1 LFLLQVHQLVEE
13 NESLHDRLAEQ
24 ASRMEGRALLRE
36 GSFFDGADRARLQVR
51 DDDVCTTTI
60 CPTPCVPSQS

>member
-1 LFLLQVHQLVEE
+1 VLQVHQLVEE

-24 ASRMEGRALLRE
+24 AARMEGRNLLRE

-51 DDDVCTTTI
+51 PAAVCR
-60 CPTPCVPSQS
+60 